1 MNLDQGYLLHLG
13 GEEAEAGGGGGGGG
27 EQDAHQVADPC
38 VGTLSCLKV
47 RGPHI
52 NMSLSLGIHIS
63 RCAQLGEKM

>member
-13 GEEAEAGGGGGGGG
+13 VEEAEAGGGGGQGQG
-27 EQDAHQVADPC
+27 ADPC
-38 VGTLSCLKV
+38 VGTPSCLKM

-63 RCAQLGEKM
+63 RCAQLGEQM